1 MKTRRRNFF
10 WFLAAMLV
18 GGAGLA
24 GSLNT
29 GNFHEATHVSGIVA
43 ACVIIIWGILRL
55 APWNNRN

>member
-1 MKTRRRNFF
+1 
-10 WFLAAMLV
+10 MLV

-24 GSLNT
+24 GGLNT

-55 APWNNRN
+55 APWNNTN